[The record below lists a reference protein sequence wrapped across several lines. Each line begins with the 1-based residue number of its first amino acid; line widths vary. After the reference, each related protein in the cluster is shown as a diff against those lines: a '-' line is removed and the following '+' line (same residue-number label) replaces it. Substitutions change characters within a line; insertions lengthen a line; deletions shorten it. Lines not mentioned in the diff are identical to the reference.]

1 MNRRRFLRIPLLAA
15 PLAALPVGAYAHYLE
30 PEWLEVD
37 RQPVRLPGI
46 KTAGIQLGKTI
57 RIAQLSD
64 FHSSDVVPN
73 ALIERSIDVALAQ
86 KPDVVCLTGDF
97 ITHEKKWFP
106 DWYVPVL
113 QRVQAQAL
121 CVAVLGNHDL
131 GWASEPS
138 QKHGVLVSAI
148 ELLQAANIPLLQNR
162 WMELTVRGQR
172 LRIVGTGDL
181 WSGWCAPELAF
192 QGIPQ
197 DDVPQV
203 VLTHNPDAKE
213 LMADFRWD
221 LMLAGHTHGGQVVMP
236 VLDFSPAPVK
246 DKRYIKGLKPW
257 NDRQIYV
264 SAGVGNLDGV
274 RFNCRPQVSVLD
286 LHG

>member
-1 MNRRRFLRIPLLAA
+1 LIVNRRKFLRIPLGVPLIAA
-15 PLAALPVGAYAHYLE
+15 PLAVVPVGAYAHYLE
-30 PEWLEVD
+30 PEWLEID

-46 KTAGIQLGKTI
+46 EPGKTI

-73 ALIERSIDVALAQ
+73 ALIERSIEVALAQ
-86 KPDVVCLTGDF
+86 KPDLICLTGDF
-97 ITHEKKWFP
+97 ITHDKKWFP

-113 QRVQAQAL
+113 QRVQAKAP

-138 QKHGVLVSAI
+138 KKHGLLVSAI
-148 ELLQAANIPLLQNR
+148 ELQNR
-162 WMELTVRGQR
+162 WTEFTVRGQR

-192 QGIPQ
+192 QDTPQ
-197 DDVPQV
+197 DDVPQI

-213 LMADFRWD
+213 LMPDFRWD

-236 VLDFSPAPVK
+236 VLDYSPAPVK

-257 NDRQIYV
+257 KDRQIYV